1 MTLLRQAIARLR
13 RAPGAVSEW
22 LVGQS
27 ALLVIRT
34 LRHLPMESALNFADR
49 FARRFGPMFGRHRVA
64 LDNLR
69 QAFPEKSEAEIQQ
82 IASDM
87 WGNMARLAGE
97 YLFLDQI
104 FDFDPATKRGQ
115 RIEVDG
121 EPYFLRIA
129 AEGGPHIIFT
139 GHLGNFELLP
149 VAGLTFGMPVTSMF
163 RPPNNRYIAN
173 YIYST
178 RTKSM
183 GGLLASR
190 SGAAFELARILEGGG
205 NIGVLVD
212 QKFTNGVPTT
222 FFGRACETSP
232 LLPKLVRQFG
242 CDVYPTRCKRLPGT
256 RFRLYMEEKLTI
268 PQTRDGKV
276 DVAATCQ
283 LLNDTVE
290 RWIREDPAQWMWFH
304 KRWKLSGGS
313 RTRAKKA
320 ATA

>member
-1 MTLLRQAIARLR
+1 MWRWTICVRL
-13 RAPGAVSEW
+13 
-22 LVGQS
+22 
-27 ALLVIRT
+27 
-34 LRHLPMESALNFADR
+34 
-49 FARRFGPMFGRHRVA
+49 
-64 LDNLR
+64 
-69 QAFPEKSEAEIQQ
+69 FPEKSEAEIQQ

-87 WGNMARLAGE
+87 WGHMARLAGE

-104 FDFDPATKRGQ
+104 FDFDPETKRGE

-121 EPYFLRIA
+121 EPYFLRVA
-129 AEGGPHIIFT
+129 SEQGPHIIFT

-173 YIYST
+173 YILST

-190 SGAAFELARILEGGG
+190 SGAAFELARILETGG

-222 FFGRACETSP
+222 FFGRPCETSP

-256 RFRLYMEEKLTI
+256 RFPALYGRKADH
-268 PQTRDGKV
+268 PAHARRQGRCPGDG
-276 DVAATCQ
+276 
-283 LLNDTVE
+283 
-290 RWIREDPAQWMWFH
+290 
-304 KRWKLSGGS
+304 
-313 RTRAKKA
+313 
-320 ATA
+320 ATAQRHGRALDPRRPRAMDVVSQTLEAERRVADEGGKGSLATPSTTPSPARPGSSA

>member
-13 RAPGAVSEW
+13 RVPGAVSEW
-22 LVGQS
+22 LIGQS
-27 ALLVIRT
+27 ALVVIRS
-34 LRHLPMESALNFADR
+34 LRHLPMEKALNFADR
-49 FARRFGPMFGRHRVA
+49 FARRFGPLAGRHAWRSTICVR
-64 LDNLR
+64 LSPRNR
-69 QAFPEKSEAEIQQ
+69 GEIQQ

-87 WGNMARLAGE
+87 WGHMARLAGE

-104 FDFDPATKRGQ
+104 FDFDPKTKHGE

-129 AEGGPHIIFT
+129 AEQRPHIIFT

-178 RTKSM
+178 CTKSM

-190 SGAAFELARILEGGG
+190 SGAAFELARLLEAGS

-222 FFGRACETSP
+222 FSVAPARQALCCRNWCASSNATSIRRAANASP
-232 LLPKLVRQFG
+232 AHASGYTWRKSSSFRVR
-242 CDVYPTRCKRLPGT
+242 R
-256 RFRLYMEEKLTI
+256 M
-268 PQTRDGKV
+268 
-276 DVAATCQ
+276 A
-283 LLNDTVE
+283 
-290 RWIREDPAQWMWFH
+290 RWTLWPRHSF
-304 KRWKLSGGS
+304 
-313 RTRAKKA
+313 
-320 ATA
+320 